1 MKEIIIYD
9 NTNHEERYDE
19 AKDFLFGTRAEDF
32 DWQSI
37 DDIPEKMIYD
47 EMSFMEGLDFQYFQ
61 DKMCQLIANGICII
75 MGTCQRWN
83 GRVSCGRFI
92 ESFDDFLSFVDHLD
106 YLTIKDRNGH
116 LIIDGAHHDGND
128 SYELKVLTKQ
138 GFQYAD
144 RNEFAHTK
152 ELHEKIM
159 NTRAYSKLP
168 RLANL

>member
-1 MKEIIIYD
+1 MRELMTK
-9 NTNHEERYDE
+9 
-19 AKDFLFGTRAEDF
+19 
-32 DWQSI
+32 
-37 DDIPEKMIYD
+37 
-47 EMSFMEGLDFQYFQ
+47 
-61 DKMCQLIANGICII
+61 GICII

-83 GRVSCGRFI
+83 GRVSCGTFL
-92 ESFDDFLSFVDHLD
+92 ENFDDFLSFVDHLE

-128 SYELKVLTKQ
+128 SYELKILTKQ

-168 RLANL
+168 RLASL